1 MVNYVYSSEEDYMP
15 AKTKKQKLQD
25 YSKKLKQTIKKKVA
39 PKPKVKVKPVPK
51 TKGKRKLGLTIRG
64 KK

>member
-1 MVNYVYSSEEDYMP
+1 MP